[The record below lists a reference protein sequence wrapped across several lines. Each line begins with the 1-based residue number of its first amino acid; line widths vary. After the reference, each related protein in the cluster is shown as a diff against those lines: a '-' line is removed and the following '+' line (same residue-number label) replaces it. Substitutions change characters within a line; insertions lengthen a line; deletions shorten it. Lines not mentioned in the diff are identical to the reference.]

1 MLGLLPFFKLAL
13 AELQEA
19 HHTFG
24 LVVDY
29 ACLPQKP
36 FASDEEAQRADHPR
50 GPSPAGSLLAELLG
64 PCPARSMAVGL
75 SAPRLALLGA
85 AKVTGCPSSPNNH
98 RRRSATAAASRA

>member
-1 MLGLLPFFKLAL
+1 MDRDHPDRLGEQMLGLLPFFKLAL

-36 FASDEEAQRADHPR
+36 FASDEEAQRADHPA
-50 GPSPAGSLLAELLG
+50 GPSPAGSLLAQLLG
-64 PCPARSMAVGL
+64 TCSARALRGPWPWGSQLPACPPRS
-75 SAPRLALLGA
+75 R
-85 AKVTGCPSSPNNH
+85 
-98 RRRSATAAASRA
+98 

>member
-1 MLGLLPFFKLAL
+1 MDRDHPDRLGEQMLGLLPFFKLAL

-36 FASDEEAQRADHPR
+36 FASDEEAQRADHPA
-50 GPSPAGSLLAELLG
+50 GPSPAGSLLAAWG
-64 PCPARSMAVGL
+64 QAGVHIQFTSM
-75 SAPRLALLGA
+75 
-85 AKVTGCPSSPNNH
+85 
-98 RRRSATAAASRA
+98 

>member
-1 MLGLLPFFKLAL
+1 MPAIFSLLLKRVFSSAHLRERRVIEL

-36 FASDEEAQRADHPR
+36 FASDEEAQRADHPA
-50 GPSPAGSLLAELLG
+50 GPSPAGSLLALLLG
-64 PCPARSMAVGL
+64 PCPARPMAVGL
-75 SAPRLALLGA
+75 SAPSL
-85 AKVTGCPSSPNNH
+85 PSSEPL
-98 RRRSATAAASRA
+98 R